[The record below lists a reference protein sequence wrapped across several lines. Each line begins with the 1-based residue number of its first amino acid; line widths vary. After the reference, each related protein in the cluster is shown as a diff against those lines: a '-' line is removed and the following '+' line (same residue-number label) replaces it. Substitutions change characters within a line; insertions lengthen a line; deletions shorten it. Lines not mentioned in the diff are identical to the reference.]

1 MSKYRLVP
9 GTPFEGEMSF
19 PPPVGVVLN
28 NTNSNT
34 TIPPHKPVLCT
45 GVLAD
50 GREDSW
56 LEYIPEKLPKGKKP
70 PLIISCHGG
79 GASAELQ
86 FNENSWWCVCEA
98 EGAIAVFPNAGGQ
111 AKAWLSDDPP
121 AGGGPGGPGRPGGGL
136 MDAFAGSAD
145 GRASEENHHIKFIK
159 ALIGEMKKKYDIDEG
174 RVYMQGMS
182 MGDIMTMMF
191 SRVCGELLAAADCTA
206 GPSPETALFNED
218 GSLKGYQCPVPM
230 YQSRG
235 ELDNIVV
242 AQRPGQETTTRQDV
256 NAGNREFWLKV
267 NECCDLPRLAIRGV
281 NNFAFY
287 TGKKANVVYRDVK
300 HRGHGQTLD
309 DSFWA
314 WETLFKHCRRN
325 PDGSV
330 TCSDSDF
337 TSTGDKNAVAICDG
351 AQFAYVR
358 NSKVKLEAPVFSE
371 ALTNFDFATRKSVE
385 IKRDLYVPVS
395 ALSQFFGAEVEI
407 SDDGLNALIRTDDE
421 EYEVASESVA
431 CLHGGFLE
439 AMFMPAK
446 VRNGVLYVAL
456 RWFAEVV
463 FRRFVTE
470 CDGALYFSGH
480 YGEMSKD
487 MAYLIRSILE

>member
-1 MSKYRLVP
+1 MGKINLTP
-9 GTPFEGEMSF
+9 GTPFEGKMTF
-19 PPPVGVVLN
+19 PPPAGVILN

-34 TIPPHKPVLCT
+34 TIPPHQPVLCK
-45 GVLAD
+45 GILAD
-50 GREDSW
+50 GKEDSW
-56 LEYIPEKLPKGKKP
+56 LEYVPEELPAGKKP

-79 GASAELQ
+79 GASADLQ

-98 EGAIAVFPNAGGQ
+98 EGAIAVFPNAGG
-111 AKAWLSDDPP
+111 KTRAWLSEDPP
-121 AGGGPGGPGRPGGGL
+121 EEPAQPGPRAGGL
-136 MDAFAGSAD
+136 MDAFAGSPD
-145 GRASEENHHIKFIK
+145 GRASEENHHIKFLK
-159 ALIGEMKKKYDIDEG
+159 ALIEEMKIKYNIDEG

-191 SRVCGELLAAADCTA
+191 SRVCGHLLAAADCTA
-206 GPSPETALFNED
+206 GPSPEVALFNED
-218 GSLKGYQCPVPM
+218 GSLKGYDCPVPM

-242 AQRPGQETTTRQDV
+242 GKRPGKEDTTRQDV
-256 NAGNREFWLKV
+256 NAGNREFWLRV
-267 NECCDLPRLAIRGV
+267 NECDDLPRLAIRGV

-287 TGKKANVVYRDVK
+287 TGKKANLVYRDVK

-314 WETLFKHCRRN
+314 WETLFKYCRRN

-330 TCSDSDF
+330 TCYDSDF
-337 TSTGDKNAVAICDG
+337 TSTGDKTAVAICDG
-351 AQFAYVR
+351 AQYAYVR
-358 NSKVKLEAPVFSE
+358 NRKVKLEAPVFSE
-371 ALTNFDFATRKSVE
+371 ALTNMDFATRQQVE
-385 IKRDLYVPVS
+385 VKRDLYVPVS
-395 ALSQFFGAEVEI
+395 ALSQFFGAEVELI
-407 SDDGLNALIRTDDE
+407 KDGKGAIIRTKE
-421 EYEVASESVA
+421 EEFEIVSESVA

-439 AMFMPAK
+439 AMFMPA
-446 VRNGVLYVAL
+446 RIRDGVLFVPL
-456 RWFAEVV
+456 RWFAEVI

-487 MAYLIRSILE
+487 MAYLIKEILA

>member
-1 MSKYRLVP
+1 MAGINLTP
-9 GTPFEGEMSF
+9 GTPYAGEMTF
-19 PPPVGVVLN
+19 PPPAGVILN

-34 TIPPHKPVLCT
+34 TIPPHPPVLCS

-50 GREDSW
+50 GKEDSW
-56 LEYIPEKLPKGKKP
+56 LEYVPEELPAGKKP

-98 EGAIAVFPNAGGQ
+98 EGAIAVFPNAGGETR
-111 AKAWLSDDPP
+111 AWLSGDQPP
-121 AGGGPGGPGRPGGGL
+121 KPGERPSML
-136 MDAFAGSAD
+136 DVFTASPD
-145 GRASEENHHIKFIK
+145 GRASETHHHIQFLK
-159 ALIGEMKKKYDIDEG
+159 ALIGEMKRKYDIDES

-191 SRVCGELLAAADCTA
+191 SRVCGHLLAAADCTA
-206 GPSPETALFNED
+206 GPSPEVALFHED
-218 GSLKGYQCPVPM
+218 GSLKGYDCPVPM

-242 AQRPGQETTTRQDV
+242 AKKPGREDTTRQDV
-256 NAGNREFWLKV
+256 NAANREFWLRV
-267 NECCDLPRLAIRGV
+267 NECADLPRLAIRGV

-287 TGKKANVVYRDVK
+287 TGKKANLVYRDVK

-325 PDGSV
+325 EDGSV
-330 TCSDSDF
+330 TCRDTDF
-337 TSTGDKNAVAICDG
+337 TATGDKNAVAICEG
-351 AQFAYVR
+351 AEYAYVR
-358 NSKVKLEAPVFSE
+358 NSRVKLEAPVFSE
-371 ALTNFDFATRKSVE
+371 ALTNFDFATRETVE
-385 IKRDLYVPVS
+385 VKRDLYVPVS
-395 ALSQFFGAEVEI
+395 ALGPFFGAKVELI
-407 SDDGLNALIRTDDE
+407 KDGKGALIHTRDE
-421 EYEVASESVA
+421 DLEVVAESVA

-439 AMFMPAK
+439 AMFMPA
-446 VRNGVLYVAL
+446 RLRDGVLFVPL
-456 RWFAEVV
+456 RWFAEVI

-487 MAYLIRSILE
+487 MAFLIRRILA

>member
-1 MSKYRLVP
+1 MAGINLTP
-9 GTPFEGEMSF
+9 GTPYAGEMTF
-19 PPPVGVVLN
+19 PPPAGVILN

-34 TIPPHKPVLCT
+34 TIPPHPPLLCS

-50 GREDSW
+50 GKEDSW
-56 LEYIPEKLPKGKKP
+56 LEYIPEELPAGKKP

-98 EGAIAVFPNAGGQ
+98 EGAIAVFPNAGGETR
-111 AKAWLSDDPP
+111 AWLSGDQPP
-121 AGGGPGGPGRPGGGL
+121 KPGERPSML
-136 MDAFAGSAD
+136 DVFTASPD
-145 GRASEENHHIKFIK
+145 GRASETHHHIQFLK
-159 ALIGEMKKKYDIDEG
+159 ALIGEMKRKYDIDES

-191 SRVCGELLAAADCTA
+191 SRVCGHLLAAADCTA
-206 GPSPETALFNED
+206 GPSPEVALFHED
-218 GSLKGYQCPVPM
+218 GSLKGFDCPVPM

-242 AQRPGQETTTRQDV
+242 AKKPGREDTTRQDV
-256 NAGNREFWLKV
+256 NAANREFWLRV
-267 NECCDLPRLAIRGV
+267 NECADLPRLAIRGV

-287 TGKKANVVYRDVK
+287 TGKKANLVYRDVK

-325 PDGSV
+325 EDGSV
-330 TCSDSDF
+330 TCRDTDF
-337 TSTGDKNAVAICDG
+337 TATGDKNAVAICEG
-351 AQFAYVR
+351 AEYAYVR
-358 NSKVKLEAPVFSE
+358 NNKVKLEAPVFSE
-371 ALTNFDFATRKSVE
+371 ALTNFDFATRETVE
-385 IKRDLYVPVS
+385 VKRDLYVPVS
-395 ALSQFFGAEVEI
+395 ALVPFFGAKVELI
-407 SDDGLNALIRTDDE
+407 KDGKGALIHTRDE
-421 EYEVASESVA
+421 DLEVVAESVA

-439 AMFMPAK
+439 AMFMPA
-446 VRNGVLYVAL
+446 RLRDGVLFVPL
-456 RWFAEVV
+456 RWFAEVI

-487 MAYLIRSILE
+487 MAYLIRRILA